1 MSAYAGPS
9 TSHAQG
15 SFLAS
20 ASAGPSSP
28 RKRKR
33 TQNQAENAHPAVTRP
48 DDDEEEEEEAPLRKK
63 ALLEKSANVQE
74 NATTKGGKGKG
85 KSRGNDV
92 SEKKS
97 RGGGRKKKEGDEQAE
112 SKKKATKVII
122 RRPPA
127 ISSEERQTTLA
138 SKNAERRVARRE
150 HARENPQAAIEQR
163 LESGRNR
170 SPTVYAWW
178 LETTLDTAKRQRAL
192 HQAVSQHRDDSD
204 LALVPAVVRAFSD
217 HEGQS
222 AIPSDVWPHFL
233 PNTLALL
240 ADVARNPTC
249 WDVERHV
256 KSGAI
261 IVSEPTDPA
270 PVSAL
275 QNYLRRIVVG
285 DISLEIAKQRSGDQG
300 KTYASRDVLVADAWI
315 AKAARSVVQGID
327 LFKNRVEFKPLGA
340 LDGRVAAY
348 VELGRTAYF
357 ITTHANYVPL
367 LPQIDPKQ
375 IVLRRDMR
383 YGHDDPVLWPQ
394 LYSDAFCHLAAI
406 PKAPTS
412 AYDRAKIGVMWWN
425 PTPKDF
431 TQLSPFVGIMPSRK
445 CALRRIWAVSTIPS
459 FAHPAYPT
467 LPQLV
472 QTLRLSLERL
482 TIPATYTRMQ
492 LGVVAVQR
500 EYRELTGLLRYM
512 TKYKPRMDGLSDP
525 DANPA
530 NPDDCLGCFTDDPRV
545 AQIFWKACL
554 PCWFIR
560 PLQAFANENILKIVV
575 PFVATDFLE
584 MVPADGFPPVPTTD
598 RLEDRLRVLHK
609 CTRNTSW
616 YRNPLLVASASTSA
630 PANPR
635 PVQQS
640 GPSRGTARDA
650 AARALAKA
658 QKEAKGPNPNAKTA
672 RDKFMPLDR
681 PEMPSIITAWAAA
694 LAAIDRSCP
703 PSCGVDLPQRYVL
716 PEPALLA
723 SPEDELRRRTY
734 YHHYRLMRDALMFRL
749 ADPTVPPVL
758 LSTQEWRDV
767 LQGKVIAQGKAGTRA
782 QQRSATVEDLLRPA
796 FEACGIDALTEFLV
810 PPNVVP
816 PIHLHSAK
824 ELLWELAEMN
834 FRYEFLALDARAS
847 GLDRPDECR
856 RCFAGN
862 GMIGLD
868 FRESQRG
875 LAAAAVMDRLPYLLC
890 AAGLMRDWS
899 VPCERPQEIDSATK
913 RIEWDAREVRL
924 LERQVATFYTQSFY
938 EVFGRA
944 AVIPMRLEHEIGS

>member
-1 MSAYAGPS
+1 MPAQAGPS
-9 TSHAQG
+9 TSRAQG
-15 SFLAS
+15 SFSAS
-20 ASAGPSSP
+20 ASADPVSP

-33 TQNQAENAHPAVTRP
+33 TQYQPYASHLFYAPLVFFYGVSSHTSSSTVRSPSETTTRHVAPVSSSLLHPLTILK
-48 DDDEEEEEEAPLRKK
+48 EEEEEAPPRKK
-63 ALLEKSANVQE
+63 ALLEKRANVNAK
-74 NATTKGGKGKG
+74 NATAKGGKGK
-85 KSRGNDV
+85 SRDA

-97 RGGGRKKKEGDEQAE
+97 RGGGRKKKEGDKAE

-204 LALVPAVVRAFSD
+204 LALVTAVVRAFSD

-222 AIPSDVWPHFL
+222 AIPSDVWLHFP

-249 WDVERHV
+249 WDVKRHV

-261 IVSEPTDPA
+261 VVSEPTDPA
-270 PVSAL
+270 PVSAV
-275 QNYLRRIVVG
+275 QNYLRRIAVG
-285 DISLEIAKQRSGDQG
+285 DTSLEIAGQRSGDQG
-300 KTYASRDVLVADAWI
+300 KTYASSDVLMA
-315 AKAARSVVQGID
+315 
-327 LFKNRVEFKPLGA
+327 NRVEFRPLGA

-348 VELGRTAYF
+348 VELGRTPYF

-431 TQLSPFVGIMPSRK
+431 VCPASGLTLTCGLGRLSYHRLLELCQAVNALFEEYGRYLQSLPSH
-445 CALRRIWAVSTIPS
+445 TP
-459 FAHPAYPT
+459 PT
-467 LPQLV
+467 PLFPQLV
-472 QTLRLSLERL
+472 QTLCLSLERL
-482 TIPATYTRMQ
+482 TIPTTYTRMQ

-500 EYRELTGLLRYM
+500 EYLELTGLLRYM

-598 RLEDRLRVLHK
+598 RLEDRLPPVLLHLQILVRYSSRARVGGAARGL
-609 CTRNTSW
+609 
-616 YRNPLLVASASTSA
+616 NPY
-630 PANPR
+630 
-635 PVQQS
+635 
-640 GPSRGTARDA
+640 A

-681 PEMPSIITAWAAA
+681 PEMPSTITAWAAA

-703 PSCGVDLPQRYVL
+703 PSCGADLPQRYVL
-716 PEPALLA
+716 PEPVLLV

-796 FEACGIDALTEFLV
+796 FEACGIDALTEFPV
-810 PPNVVP
+810 PPNAVP
-816 PIHLHSAK
+816 PIHPHSAK

-834 FRYEFLALDARAS
+834 FRYEFLALDASAS

-862 GMIGLD
+862 GLIGLD

-890 AAGLMRDWS
+890 AAGL
-899 VPCERPQEIDSATK
+899 CA
-913 RIEWDAREVRL
+913 IEWDAREVRL
-924 LERQVATFYTQSFY
+924 LERQVATFYAQSFY